1 MQHVIRHFN
10 KKLPNMFHSAITIDL
25 RNSSKLLPFS
35 ENLPVV
41 RKTGSKLN
49 GTLLQPLPKHS
60 SKVSSMKQS

>member
-10 KKLPNMFHSAITIDL
+10 KKSPNMFHFAITIDL

-41 RKTGSKLN
+41 RKNGSKLN
-49 GTLLQPLPKHS
+49 GTLL
-60 SKVSSMKQS
+60 